1 MNNQLTAFIFLAFVA
16 LSCNNMGNQNALVAR
31 VGDKT
36 LSWAELMDVIPDNSN
51 ALDSAALAERYIQNW
66 AKQQVLISQAESS
79 LSDEKKS
86 FDALIENYR
95 TSLLTYTYEQEW
107 INQKLDT
114 AVTEDEIVKY
124 YNDNEKNFELRDYI
138 LKVKFSAI
146 ASDSKAIPGLKKLFY
161 STKPEDLVKL
171 EKYCVENGAS
181 YYFNEDRWMLWE
193 DFIKQIPLAGFD
205 PETFLKKNKN
215 FEFEKENNLYLM
227 TITDYQLNGT
237 RSPLSFEKER
247 IRSLIVNKRKMD
259 LLDTMREDLY
269 QKALQE
275 KRVETFYEKK

>member
-1 MNNQLTAFIFLAFVA
+1 MNNQLATFIFLAFVA
-16 LSCNNMGNQNALVAR
+16 FGCNNMGNQNAIVAR

-36 LSWAELMDVIPDNSN
+36 LTWAEIMDVIPDNSN
-51 ALDSAALAERYIQNW
+51 ALDSAELAERYIQNW

-86 FDALIENYR
+86 FEELIENYR

-114 AVTEDEIVKY
+114 AITEDEIVKY

-161 STKPEDLVKL
+161 SSKPEDLVKL
-171 EKYCVENGAS
+171 EKYCIDNSAS

-193 DFIKQIPLAGFD
+193 DFIKQIPLVGFD

-237 RSPLSFEKER
+237 RSPLSFEKEK
-247 IRSLIVNKRKMD
+247 IRSLILNKRKME
-259 LLDTMREDLY
+259 LLDRMREDLY

-275 KRVETFYEKK
+275 KRVETFYDNK